1 MKAKKA
7 LKRLRR
13 VEELLSIVIDEFV
26 GKEPKVRE
34 LLDSAKASV
43 IRAKAGINPNPQKP
57 QAKLKRPKRLDLRS
71 EEGKGIPLASKKR
84 SIVAKRTPQRKIR
97 TSVKSIGEK
106 ETVQSGFPTP
116 QMVKPAERPLASEA
130 SPELNQDRH
139 AN

>member
-7 LKRLRR
+7 LRRLRR

-26 GKEPKVRE
+26 GKEPGVRE

-43 IRAKAGINPNPQKP
+43 IRAKAGINPKKP
-57 QAKLKRPKRLDLRS
+57 QPKVKRSNRSDLRA
-71 EEGKGIPLASKKR
+71 EERKGISLASKQR
-84 SIVAKRTPQRKIR
+84 AIIAKRTPQRKIR

-116 QMVKPAERPLASEA
+116 QMVKPAERPLGSEA